1 MNFRTKKNRR
11 VSDRKG
17 GKDIEEGISSA
28 RGAEKE
34 TLASFRVFLF
44 LLQLSH
50 LYLAASPVLYS
61 RVSMA
66 FFLWYLL
73 FGCPCPCLGAQ
84 PSGNVSTRELSRE
97 VPTQPSWHNQGWIL
111 YIHWTMQLHA
121 YIQMERLAFP
131 RVHWRVQACGDE
143 RGTREAFAE
152 RPKCRRGEELRIEG
166 GGRARERERYVI
178 VKPWHSSFLINKKLE
193 SDPLLLL
200 LSNL

>member
-1 MNFRTKKNRR
+1 MEKILRR
-11 VSDRKG
+11 ASALHAVQRRKPWHLSA
-17 GKDIEEGISSA
+17 SSCFCY
-28 RGAEKE
+28 
-34 TLASFRVFLF
+34 S
-44 LLQLSH
+44 SPI
-50 LYLAASPVLYS
+50 YLTASPVLYS

-143 RGTREAFAE
+143 RGTREE
-152 RPKCRRGEELRIEG
+152 RERLSRRGQNADEERSFRTEG
-166 GGRARERERYVI
+166 GGRERER
-178 VKPWHSSFLINKKLE
+178 
-193 SDPLLLL
+193 DMLL
-200 LSNL
+200 

>member
-1 MNFRTKKNRR
+1 MEK
-11 VSDRKG
+11 
-17 GKDIEEGISSA
+17 ILEGISSA

-34 TLASFRVFLF
+34 ALASFRVFLF

-50 LYLAASPVLYS
+50 LSHRVS
-61 RVSMA
+61 CSTFFIQVSMA

-111 YIHWTMQLHA
+111 YIHWTMQLCA

-131 RVHWRVQACGDE
+131 QVHWRVQACGDE
-143 RGTREAFAE
+143 KETRGF
-152 RPKCRRGEELRIEG
+152 RGETKMQTGIG
-166 GGRARERERYVI
+166 A
-178 VKPWHSSFLINKKLE
+178 
-193 SDPLLLL
+193 
-200 LSNL
+200 